1 MSKSKNIFVK
11 SMITLSLGLALT
23 ACGDSKTKNIIDE
36 IMNSA
41 PVISSTAVLTAN
53 VGTAY
58 TYTLLPSDADGDAL
72 TLSTSTL
79 PAWLSFNSTTGIL
92 SGTPAQGDAGEQAIT
107 LTVSDGMEDI
117 TQLFTISVT
126 VPDPVNNAA
135 VITSTGV
142 TAATVGQAYSYML
155 TATDADSDTLT
166 MSTTVPG
173 ALSWLTFDAETGIL
187 SGTPASGDVAA
198 TEITL
203 TINDGTEDVLQ
214 KFTITVVDAAV
225 ERTPALV
232 VYEDAENPLW
242 PAWDCCG
249 GTTPSVVSDS
259 DADYDQVTQFNIVGE
274 TVVGF
279 NAKEAVGGV
288 AFDTP
293 AGTTLEFD
301 LKVTAMPTAGD
312 TDWKLKLEGDGASE
326 VSLQNDSV
334 EGIAPTLDTWVHY
347 TFNVGDLGLTYV
359 DIIMMFPAWG
369 TGDGAEFSIDNVSF
383 YTQEI
388 DPDPIAEGLITNA
401 GFDNGFENW
410 TEIGTIVEGD
420 NNYFEADVQAAGNP
434 WDVSLNQVIT
444 LLPNTTYTFSF
455 KAKASLAR
463 TMTAGLGLNYDPW
476 TSVDETVELT
486 TEWAT
491 YTYTMTTTFGDDNNR
506 VIFDMGAAVGVVSID
521 DVSVTVVADGGGEPV
536 IVAGIA
542 DIVDYGFVANGGFED
557 GITGWGEENAMI
569 SVEMDDLGTQLV
581 KIIAP
586 EAQSPGI
593 KQSKIGEG
601 VITPGQALTVSFD
614 MKGTAAGDG
623 GIVNALLFTEASS
636 GVSKTDNL
644 MTIPPT
650 ADWTNYSFDVTAGAD
665 TEWGV
670 SLLLQPACGAVLGCE
685 VTAYFD
691 NVSITTTP

>member
-58 TYTLLPSDADGDAL
+58 SYTLLPSDADGDAL

-107 LTVSDGMEDI
+107 LTVSDGTDDI
-117 TQLFTISVT
+117 TQSFTISVT

-198 TEITL
+198 TAITL
-203 TINDGTEDVLQ
+203 TVNDGTEDTLQ
-214 KFTITVVDAAV
+214 TFTITVEEEAVESTELIINGDFENGSTSWNDVGTIVEGDNSYFEADVQAAGNPWDVSLNQVMTLLPNTTYTFSFKAKASVARTMIAGLGLNYDPWDSVVETVSLTTEWATYTYTMTTTFGDDNNRVIFDMGAAV
-225 ERTPALV
+225 
-232 VYEDAENPLW
+232 
-242 PAWDCCG
+242 G
-249 GTTPSVVSDS
+249 VVSIDDVS
-259 DADYDQVTQFNIVGE
+259 VTVDDTGSE
-274 TVVGF
+274 TVS
-279 NAKEAVGGV
+279 AE
-288 AFDTP
+288 
-293 AGTTLEFD
+293 L
-301 LKVTAMPTAGD
+301 
-312 TDWKLKLEGDGASE
+312 
-326 VSLQNDSV
+326 
-334 EGIAPTLDTWVHY
+334 IA
-347 TFNVGDLGLTYV
+347 
-359 DIIMMFPAWG
+359 
-369 TGDGAEFSIDNVSF
+369 
-383 YTQEI
+383 
-388 DPDPIAEGLITNA
+388 NA
-401 GFDNGFENW
+401 GFDNGFESW
-410 TEIGTIVEGD
+410 TKVGTIVEGD

-434 WDVSLNQVIT
+434 WDVSLNQVMT
-444 LLPNTTYTFSF
+444 LVPNTTYTFSF
-455 KAKASLAR
+455 KAKASVAR
-463 TMTAGLGLNYDPW
+463 TMIAGLGLNYDPW
-476 TSVDETVELT
+476 DSVVETVSLT

-521 DVSVTVVADGGGEPV
+521 DVSVTVVADGGGGEPV

-542 DIVDYGFVANGGFED
+542 DIGDYGFVANGGFED

-601 VITPGQALTVSFD
+601 AITPGQALTVSFD

-650 ADWTNYSFDVTAGAD
+650 ADWTHYSFDVTAGAD

-670 SLLLQPACGAVLGCE
+670 ALLLQPACGAVLGCE

-691 NVSITTTP
+691 NVSITTIP

>member
-1 MSKSKNIFVK
+1 
-11 SMITLSLGLALT
+11 
-23 ACGDSKTKNIIDE
+23 
-36 IMNSA
+36 
-41 PVISSTAVLTAN
+41 
-53 VGTAY
+53 
-58 TYTLLPSDADGDAL
+58 
-72 TLSTSTL
+72 
-79 PAWLSFNSTTGIL
+79 
-92 SGTPAQGDAGEQAIT
+92 
-107 LTVSDGMEDI
+107 
-117 TQLFTISVT
+117 
-126 VPDPVNNAA
+126 
-135 VITSTGV
+135 
-142 TAATVGQAYSYML
+142 
-155 TATDADSDTLT
+155 
-166 MSTTVPG
+166 
-173 ALSWLTFDAETGIL
+173 
-187 SGTPASGDVAA
+187 
-198 TEITL
+198 
-203 TINDGTEDVLQ
+203 
-214 KFTITVVDAAV
+214 
-225 ERTPALV
+225 
-232 VYEDAENPLW
+232 
-242 PAWDCCG
+242 
-249 GTTPSVVSDS
+249 
-259 DADYDQVTQFNIVGE
+259 
-274 TVVGF
+274 
-279 NAKEAVGGV
+279 
-288 AFDTP
+288 
-293 AGTTLEFD
+293 
-301 LKVTAMPTAGD
+301 MPTAGD
-312 TDWKLKLEGDGASE
+312 TDWKLKLEGGGVKE
-326 VSLQNDSV
+326 VSLKNDSV

-347 TFNVGDLGLTYV
+347 TFNVADLGLTYV

-401 GFDNGFENW
+401 GFDNGFESW

-455 KAKASLAR
+455 KAKASVAR
-463 TMTAGLGLNYDPW
+463 TMIAGLGLNYAPW

-521 DVSVTVVADGGGEPV
+521 DVSVTVVADGGGEPFT
-536 IVAGIA
+536 VAGIA
-542 DIVDYGFVANGGFED
+542 DIGDYGFVANGGFED
-557 GITGWGEENAMI
+557 GITGWGEENSMI
-569 SVEMDDLGTQLV
+569 SVEVDDLGTKLA
-581 KIIAP
+581 KIVAP

-601 VITPGQALTVSFD
+601 AITPGQALTVSFD

-650 ADWTNYSFDVTAGAD
+650 ADWTHYSFDVTAGAD

-670 SLLLQPACGAVLGCE
+670 ALLLQPACGAVLGCE